1 MKTMLLSAY
10 LQNLSAMLMTPE
22 FAKCEHYDYTDLA
35 LPAFLNMLAEN
46 EIVKELTCGAV
57 DIDLTVTDSFVGNL
71 YSLHR
76 HWLYTHNIHDE
87 NYYAM
92 SRPFSTAWVFR
103 PYEKPIG
110 PRNAGQL
117 LDSAVKNAR
126 KGSKSNK
133 VYVMNFL
140 YKVIRGFIELDS
152 AEEFRY
158 VTLYDAYLEAV
169 HDNTSKHPYY
179 YYENYIEEASKYEVK
194 KINAGIFAVI
204 DNRFGEERE
213 RQKKAEAANAA
224 EAES

>member
-22 FAKCEHYDYTDLA
+22 FAKCEHYDYTVLA
-35 LPAFLNMLAEN
+35 LPNFLNMLAEN
-46 EIVKELTCGAV
+46 EIVKELTCSAV
-57 DIDLTVTDSFVGNL
+57 DIDLTVADSFVGNL

-76 HWLYTHNIHDE
+76 HWLYTHNVHDD

-92 SRPFSTAWVFR
+92 SRPTSTAWVFR
-103 PYEKPIG
+103 PYGKPIG
-110 PRNAGQL
+110 PRNARQL

-126 KGSKSNK
+126 KSSKSNM

-169 HDNTSKHPYY
+169 RDNTSKHPYY
-179 YYENYIEEASKYEVK
+179 YYENYIEEASKYKVE

-204 DNRFGEERE
+204 DNCIRE
-213 RQKKAEAANAA
+213 VRAA
-224 EAES
+224 EES